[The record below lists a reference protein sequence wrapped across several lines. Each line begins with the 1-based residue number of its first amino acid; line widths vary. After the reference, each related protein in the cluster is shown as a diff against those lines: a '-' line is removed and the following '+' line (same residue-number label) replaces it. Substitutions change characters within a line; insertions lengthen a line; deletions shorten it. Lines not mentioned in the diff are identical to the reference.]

1 MRTRAGGNTE
11 LMARLRYTDEEGA
24 VKEIIAAINEAGGS
38 VQKAAD
44 KLRVA
49 KRTLFLWAADYDAI
63 SEALRKARRKKMKEV
78 TP

>member
-1 MRTRAGGNTE
+1 MRTRVGGNPD
-11 LMARLRYTDEEGA
+11 LVARLRYTDEEGA
-24 VKEIIAAINEAGGS
+24 IKEIVAAINEAGGV